1 MINNST
7 IQNGQQQGL
16 SDTNEK
22 LRFDISSPNAKHE
35 LCKYKG
41 VEYVVPK
48 DTRENSTFN
57 RFKLSSQGNIFNF
70 NSNALII
77 DPQFKDKSRL
87 EITLFS
93 DYEFVEYNAFIY
105 LYRKGQSQPIDFRNL
120 TDDFCIEAFFSL
132 SYLYPGDYFFVI
144 SNFTPSDKTQER
156 LFELMGDRYIY
167 PFTVFHF
174 DNSIKSPT
182 VKLIESEI
190 PPLPTQNTDDPLFFT
205 MRFKES
211 TPCLKIYDAVCV
223 SKDLSLVSYSPSYVV
238 REHSRILRLYFK
250 PKSNWKA
257 GTYYIYIQVN
267 TMPVYKVSFDV
278 SDSED
283 ITFNWEL
290 INQSTEDYL
299 ICKAMHN
306 TNSAWRNLIDKPG
319 TKQLQNAVKSHL
331 PLVELNETRKKK
343 DLEPHSYSLNFTIA
357 TDNGSFDES
366 ALRDFAC
373 CLHNVDHI
381 RVVTD
386 KCENLIN
393 SNDGPFSR
401 SNSSDLEINL
411 FNDSC
416 LCITNIHHLCSPQGI
431 AYVDLLIE
439 EMTSHTNYTVF
450 IVGTER
456 QIYDVFQA
464 HSRLKAFFPKK
475 NHLQLE
481 PLTAI
486 DIAHSIYKHLG
497 ELNVYVHEDHK
508 TIFQNQLEVL
518 ANAGKLKKLTDKDI
532 LHFVYSCIMTRYTE
546 RIKHQISHSYGSDIV
561 ESVIIDDI
569 DINQLADSN
578 NDQDYA
584 TELNNM
590 IGLQN
595 LKTSLAKMFNLTKF
609 NQMRHSLGL
618 KSKDNGCHHMIF
630 TGNPGTGKT
639 TVAKL
644 IGKAFHSIGILS
656 KGDVIVT
663 ERSKIVGRYL
673 GETEKN
679 ISDILSQAQGNVL
692 FVDEAYTLITD
703 SDDRRDF
710 GNRIIDALLTVLSQK
725 NPDMVIIF
733 AGYKRE
739 IERMLDVNP
748 GLNGRFPH
756 RFNFDDY
763 SAQELMLIAEQ
774 LIESEQYKLTN
785 DARRRLHESIAESLE
800 HKNKNFS
807 NARWITQYVV
817 NGIIPEVANRLI
829 SSECALDVEAF
840 QTITIDDVNHAY
852 KSFSLA
858 KGKSIINLPKVGF
871 KIA

>member
-1 MINNST
+1 
-7 IQNGQQQGL
+7 
-16 SDTNEK
+16 
-22 LRFDISSPNAKHE
+22 
-35 LCKYKG
+35 
-41 VEYVVPK
+41 
-48 DTRENSTFN
+48 
-57 RFKLSSQGNIFNF
+57 
-70 NSNALII
+70 
-77 DPQFKDKSRL
+77 
-87 EITLFS
+87 
-93 DYEFVEYNAFIY
+93 
-105 LYRKGQSQPIDFRNL
+105 
-120 TDDFCIEAFFSL
+120 
-132 SYLYPGDYFFVI
+132 
-144 SNFTPSDKTQER
+144 
-156 LFELMGDRYIY
+156 
-167 PFTVFHF
+167 
-174 DNSIKSPT
+174 
-182 VKLIESEI
+182 
-190 PPLPTQNTDDPLFFT
+190 
-205 MRFKES
+205 
-211 TPCLKIYDAVCV
+211 
-223 SKDLSLVSYSPSYVV
+223 
-238 REHSRILRLYFK
+238 
-250 PKSNWKA
+250 
-257 GTYYIYIQVN
+257 
-267 TMPVYKVSFDV
+267 
-278 SDSED
+278 
-283 ITFNWEL
+283 
-290 INQSTEDYL
+290 
-299 ICKAMHN
+299 
-306 TNSAWRNLIDKPG
+306 
-319 TKQLQNAVKSHL
+319 
-331 PLVELNETRKKK
+331 
-343 DLEPHSYSLNFTIA
+343 
-357 TDNGSFDES
+357 
-366 ALRDFAC
+366 
-373 CLHNVDHI
+373 
-381 RVVTD
+381 
-386 KCENLIN
+386 
-393 SNDGPFSR
+393 
-401 SNSSDLEINL
+401 
-411 FNDSC
+411 
-416 LCITNIHHLCSPQGI
+416 
-431 AYVDLLIE
+431 
-439 EMTSHTNYTVF
+439 MTSHTNYTVF

-774 LIESEQYKLTN
+774 LIESEQYKLTD

-858 KGKSIINLPKVGF
+858 KGKSIINLSKVGF